1 MLKEIIN
8 QKIYNIFFPIMLYCI
23 FLKISIYFYLKEI
36 LSKNLFLNQYFNK
49 LLFSLISV
57 YFLSGLILYNFIYI
71 KNLIY
76 IFCFLFYILILLS
89 DNANI
94 NFTLINFENINV
106 IKQFNNIRY
115 YINCV
120 LICFL
125 CFFALVFIFRS
136 SKNFSEEIDSNLN
149 NLKNVDDKTKND

>member
-76 IFCFLFYILILLS
+76 IFCFLFYILIFLS

-94 NFTLINFENINV
+94 NITLIKFENIQI
-106 IKQFNNIRY
+106 IKKFNNIRY

-120 LICFL
+120 LIFYL
-125 CFFALVFIFRS
+125 CFFSLIFIIKI
-136 SKNFSEEIDSNLN
+136 SKNFSDEIDN